1 MFYSHCYVVAALFFI
16 VFFRIFQFY
25 ISNVVWCFILN
36 ISLPFPDGSTR
47 SLADTAAHYFII
59 LVRNGNHLVFTQM
72 VSTHDAMVRGS
83 LDFPNM
89 IKMSDIRQNF
99 KVNLEIYSM
108 VSETVDS
115 KCSG

>member
-1 MFYSHCYVVAALFFI
+1 MFNRFGCIWDYSCY
-16 VFFRIFQFY
+16 
-25 ISNVVWCFILN
+25 LN
-36 ISLPFPDGSTR
+36 GAFL
-47 SLADTAAHYFII
+47 LADNATHYFII

-89 IKMSDIRQNF
+89 IKLRDIKQDF

-108 VSETVDS
+108 VRCDVILVRSALVTFLFS
-115 KCSG
+115 A